1 MSVHGR
7 KEKFKQSYS
16 SDSTSTARLFKV
28 ESEIASTVEFDYSG
42 PVHGDLTGQ
51 AQKIV
56 LQLVAY
62 TDEARS
68 GKVINY

>member
-1 MSVHGR
+1 MIN
-7 KEKFKQSYS
+7 FS
-16 SDSTSTARLFKV
+16 SDLASGAQLFKV
-28 ESEIASTVEFDYSG
+28 KSEISSTVEFDYSG

-68 GKVINY
+68 GKVINYSL